1 MAASPFWSKEINE
14 VAQSVNSSV
23 NGLSEKD
30 AQEVLRR
37 VGPNRIQSKEKVTP
51 LGLLLNQFKSPIVLI
66 LLFATAISAFLQDW
80 ADAVIIFLIVMGSAM
95 LSFYQEYNASNA
107 AEKLKEQ
114 VSFKTD
120 VLRDGKTA
128 SIPTDEIVPGDVV
141 LLSAGSLIP
150 ADGLIIEARD
160 FFVNQ
165 AVLTGET
172 FPVEKILASSQKP
185 PGWLSERTLSSW
197 APTFAAA
204 MPKC

>member
-1 MAASPFWSKEINE
+1 MF
-14 VAQSVNSSV
+14 
-23 NGLSEKD
+23 
-30 AQEVLRR
+30 
-37 VGPNRIQSKEKVTP
+37 
-51 LGLLLNQFKSPIVLI
+51 LNQFKSPIVLI
-66 LLFATAISAFLQDW
+66 LIFATIISAFLQDW
-80 ADAVIIFLIVMGSAM
+80 ADAIIILLIVMGSAL
-95 LSFYQEYNASNA
+95 LSFYQEYNANNA

-150 ADGLIIEARD
+150 ADGLVIEARD

-172 FPVEKILASSQKP
+172 FPVEKM
-185 PGWLSERTLSSW
+185 PGIR
-197 APTFAAA
+197 P
-204 MPKC
+204 